1 MTILSCPI
9 LLNNTAVCYACA
21 RECGCSFLRFAKRY
35 TCVQGTICALWM
47 SGSREIERS
56 CDVRI
61 PWRFK
66 C

>member
-1 MTILSCPI
+1 MTKLSCPI

-21 RECGCSFLRFAKRY
+21 RECV
-35 TCVQGTICALWM
+35 CVFFVLQNVTPACKAHICALWM